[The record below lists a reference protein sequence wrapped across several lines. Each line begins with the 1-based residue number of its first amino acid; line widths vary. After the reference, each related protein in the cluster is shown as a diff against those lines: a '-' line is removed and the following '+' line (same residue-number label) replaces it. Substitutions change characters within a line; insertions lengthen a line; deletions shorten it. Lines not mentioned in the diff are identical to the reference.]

1 MADPINHP
9 PTRAQRLFDEFQE
22 GANWDG
28 GFNIRRGL
36 ASVLRHIADTE
47 AGYADSESFYA
58 IPARTLEDLADALEA
73 PSLLDRAMAG
83 DAAAARQFLRE
94 AGFTDGSGNW
104 LPQYQLP
111 QEADD

>member
-22 GANWDG
+22 GATWDG

-36 ASVLRHIADTE
+36 AWVLRHVADTE
-47 AGYADSESFYA
+47 ADYADWESLSGA

-73 PSLLDRAMAG
+73 PTLLDRVMAG
-83 DAAAARQFLRE
+83 DAAAARQFLHK
-94 AGFTDGSGNW
+94 AGFTDASGNW
-104 LPQYQLP
+104 LPQFQPP
-111 QEADD
+111 QEQS